1 MDEKDTTPQENQEN
15 QVNQVNQENQENQE
29 NQQRKNCSSKRA
41 TDHKRVMTPAIDGM
55 TVRKERAC
63 LSEIRA
69 LSPDITYLHVLSNG
83 WTAGEFALRY
93 VTGHHRKRKSKTQ
106 NNST

>member
-1 MDEKDTTPQENQEN
+1 MDEAKSKKRQE
-15 QVNQVNQENQENQE
+15 
-29 NQQRKNCSSKRA
+29 R
-41 TDHKRVMTPAIDGM
+41 KRVMTPAIDGM

-69 LSPDITYLHVLSNG
+69 LSPYITYQHKLSNG

-106 NNST
+106 KDQQHTETDKKTST

>member
-1 MDEKDTTPQENQEN
+1 MDESRVESKEPEDH
-15 QVNQVNQENQENQE
+15 
-29 NQQRKNCSSKRA
+29 KSKRER
-41 TDHKRVMTPAIDGM
+41 KRVMTPAIDGM

-106 NNST
+106 RKDAEESK

>member
-1 MDEKDTTPQENQEN
+1 MDGNDKKKKCTE
-15 QVNQVNQENQENQE
+15 
-29 NQQRKNCSSKRA
+29 R
-41 TDHKRVMTPAIDGM
+41 KRVMTPAIDGM

-69 LSPDITYLHVLSNG
+69 LSPDITYQHVLSNG

-93 VTGHHRKRKSKTQ
+93 VTGHHRKRKSKTLK
-106 NNST
+106 SEPS

>member
-1 MDEKDTTPQENQEN
+1 MDGNDQKE
-15 QVNQVNQENQENQE
+15 
-29 NQQRKNCSSKRA
+29 R
-41 TDHKRVMTPAIDGM
+41 KRVMTPAIDGM

-69 LSPDITYLHVLSNG
+69 LSPDITYQHVLSNG

-106 NNST
+106 KSASS

>member
-1 MDEKDTTPQENQEN
+1 MTTDENVGQNNSRTE
-15 QVNQVNQENQENQE
+15 
-29 NQQRKNCSSKRA
+29 RWSS
-41 TDHKRVMTPAIDGM
+41 TDRKRVMTPAIDGM

-69 LSPDITYLHVLSNG
+69 LSPDITYEYVLSNG

-93 VTGHHRKRKSKTQ
+93 VTGHHAKRKSK
-106 NNST
+106 SK

>member
-1 MDEKDTTPQENQEN
+1 MQSDHKNDEDVSRGQWTTD
-15 QVNQVNQENQENQE
+15 
-29 NQQRKNCSSKRA
+29 R
-41 TDHKRVMTPAIDGM
+41 KRVMTPAIDGM

-69 LSPDITYLHVLSNG
+69 LSPDITYEHVLSNG

-93 VTGHHRKRKSKTQ
+93 VTGHHNKRKSK
-106 NNST
+106 SK

>member
-1 MDEKDTTPQENQEN
+1 MDKTSKTDTKDTGDETDKLNKQHK
-15 QVNQVNQENQENQE
+15 
-29 NQQRKNCSSKRA
+29 KNKR
-41 TDHKRVMTPAIDGM
+41 TDRKRVMTPAIDGM

-93 VTGHHRKRKSKTQ
+93 VTGHHRKRKSKTHKDCRKIDA
-106 NNST
+106 

>member
-1 MDEKDTTPQENQEN
+1 MSSTEKSQKSKNSKD
-15 QVNQVNQENQENQE
+15 
-29 NQQRKNCSSKRA
+29 RKRI
-41 TDHKRVMTPAIDGM
+41 MTPAIDGM

-69 LSPDITYLHVLSNG
+69 LSPDITYEHVLSNG

-106 NNST
+106 KENEN

>member
-1 MDEKDTTPQENQEN
+1 MDETLTQKAKEAEQTKEAERA
-15 QVNQVNQENQENQE
+15 E
-29 NQQRKNCSSKRA
+29 KLKGKR
-41 TDHKRVMTPAIDGM
+41 DRKRVMTPAIDGM

-63 LSEIRA
+63 LAEIRA
-69 LSPDITYLHVLSNG
+69 LSPDITYQHVLSNG

-106 NNST
+106 KEN

>member
-1 MDEKDTTPQENQEN
+1 MMMNCQEKSSPTEK
-15 QVNQVNQENQENQE
+15 
-29 NQQRKNCSSKRA
+29 KNTKG
-41 TDHKRVMTPAIDGM
+41 DDQKRVMTPAIDGM

-69 LSPDITYLHVLSNG
+69 LSPYITYEYVLSNG

-93 VTGHHRKRKSKTQ
+93 VTGHHNKRKSKSSRSRSSDAKVT
-106 NNST
+106 

>member
-1 MDEKDTTPQENQEN
+1 MDESRVEKEEQEGSRG
-15 QVNQVNQENQENQE
+15 V
-29 NQQRKNCSSKRA
+29 KSKRER
-41 TDHKRVMTPAIDGM
+41 KRVMTPAIDGM

-93 VTGHHRKRKSKTQ
+93 VTGHHRKRKSKTRREEEEAQ
-106 NNST
+106 DSK

>member
-1 MDEKDTTPQENQEN
+1 MDDMDQQKGGEKKD
-15 QVNQVNQENQENQE
+15 
-29 NQQRKNCSSKRA
+29 R
-41 TDHKRVMTPAIDGM
+41 KRVMTPAIDGM

-69 LSPDITYLHVLSNG
+69 LSPDITYQHVLSNG

-106 NNST
+106 KDPNST

>member
-1 MDEKDTTPQENQEN
+1 MDESHVKKKEPERE
-15 QVNQVNQENQENQE
+15 
-29 NQQRKNCSSKRA
+29 KPKRER
-41 TDHKRVMTPAIDGM
+41 KRVMTPAIDGM

-106 NNST
+106 KEEECVKTSEPSSGHPTK

>member
-1 MDEKDTTPQENQEN
+1 MKSEEAAKQNRE
-15 QVNQVNQENQENQE
+15 
-29 NQQRKNCSSKRA
+29 R
-41 TDHKRVMTPAIDGM
+41 KRVMTPAIDGM

-69 LSPDITYLHVLSNG
+69 LSPDITYQHILSNG

-106 NNST
+106 KEGQEKVNI

>member
-1 MDEKDTTPQENQEN
+1 MDAKD
-15 QVNQVNQENQENQE
+15 
-29 NQQRKNCSSKRA
+29 RKKKSTER
-41 TDHKRVMTPAIDGM
+41 KRVMTPAIDGM

-69 LSPDITYLHVLSNG
+69 LSPDITYQHVLSNG

-93 VTGHHRKRKSKTQ
+93 VTGHHRKRKTKSQK
-106 NNST
+106 SAS

>member
-1 MDEKDTTPQENQEN
+1 MDESLVKTDQEPLSGDDNISN
-15 QVNQVNQENQENQE
+15 N
-29 NQQRKNCSSKRA
+29 KNNKR
-41 TDHKRVMTPAIDGM
+41 DRKRVMTPAIDGM

-63 LSEIRA
+63 LAEIRA
-69 LSPDITYLHVLSNG
+69 LSPDITYQHVLSNG

-106 NNST
+106 KEPWGC

>member
-1 MDEKDTTPQENQEN
+1 MTIKSDDNVLDTNN
-15 QVNQVNQENQENQE
+15 S
-29 NQQRKNCSSKRA
+29 RMSDR
-41 TDHKRVMTPAIDGM
+41 KRVMTPAIDGM

-69 LSPDITYLHVLSNG
+69 LSSNITYEYVLSNG

-93 VTGHHRKRKSKTQ
+93 VTGHHNKRKLKTKDKEEA
-106 NNST
+106 S

>member
-1 MDEKDTTPQENQEN
+1 MDEVKSKKRQE
-15 QVNQVNQENQENQE
+15 
-29 NQQRKNCSSKRA
+29 R
-41 TDHKRVMTPAIDGM
+41 KRVMTPAIDGM

-69 LSPDITYLHVLSNG
+69 LSPYITYQHKLSNG

-106 NNST
+106 RDQHTDETKK

>member
-1 MDEKDTTPQENQEN
+1 MDNMDNKVDKEQ
-15 QVNQVNQENQENQE
+15 
-29 NQQRKNCSSKRA
+29 
-41 TDHKRVMTPAIDGM
+41 KRVMTPAIDGM

-93 VTGHHRKRKSKTQ
+93 VTGHHRKRKSKT
-106 NNST
+106 NKEN

>member
-1 MDEKDTTPQENQEN
+1 MDESRLEKKESRAEKP
-15 QVNQVNQENQENQE
+15 
-29 NQQRKNCSSKRA
+29 KRER
-41 TDHKRVMTPAIDGM
+41 KRVMTPAIDGM

-63 LSEIRA
+63 LSEIRS

-106 NNST
+106 REEQEGQEEPTEKKGTKIIT